1 MKNNVKVQ
9 VICVTYNQKDYIKE
23 ALDSFLMQKTNF
35 KFEVLVGDDCSTDG
49 TSDIVAKYAEKY
61 PEIIKHIRRPK
72 NLGALTNFMDLC
84 EQITAPYVAFCDGD
98 DYWTDEN
105 KLQKQFDFMEA
116 NEDVNICAHR
126 ILLKGEDTN
135 WGLYEWYAKLK
146 EPFITPQRTNVS
158 LEKKL
163 GINDISKEWLQMS
176 SLFIRWKK
184 INYPEWAEK
193 DTIGDMT
200 IEFLHL
206 GDKKLYIF
214 EDIMSVWRQGSSGVF
229 ACSANK
235 DLHFLHTRSE
245 YIKIINGTIKYF
257 KENFPAC
264 NINKFE
270 DRLWTEIIN
279 YTNVIIKTGR
289 FDLLLDL
296 KNEYPDIYEK
306 VKGLLSEYR
315 FRLQQINI
323 LGLKRA
329 NLLREKSTLR
339 IIKPLIKIIYGIKK
353 LLKTAGKI
361 SNNILSFSAYWIFA
375 LIPKKKNL
383 WIFSGFMRKNY
394 MDNTKYLYEYI
405 VKNHPEIKVLWIT
418 SSKEI
423 LNRLK
428 EKGLPVAKTNTLM
441 GIFSTIRAE
450 IAFSDHF
457 RMSDYKNIYGYN
469 ARTKFVNLWHGVGL
483 KDMRPVNGKLKNTTI
498 TGVQLSN
505 DIIISKEDKLS
516 EKIKKI
522 FKYPFV
528 APFREMFEK
537 YFMIVCPGQ
546 QFIDYSATPW
556 HIPQKAHFLCG
567 YPRTVHLKEDL
578 SVQNR
583 PKIIYAPTYRWKK
596 EHENEL
602 VQNFLDSV
610 DDINNLLESVD
621 GTFVLRLHPHTW
633 RNYENSIIPVMSKY
647 PRFSISKEKD
657 IYKELA
663 EYSLMITDYSSIA
676 YDFLITQKP
685 IIFLA
690 FDYKSCC
697 TEDYN
702 FQMDYKQY
710 CPGDITYSWLETIE
724 AIKKSIENP
733 HYNRELREKISK
745 IFTPAEYNNENN
757 SKNIT
762 EELKQRLNIKDKR

>member
-9 VICVTYNQKDYIKE
+9 VICVTYNQKNYIKE
-23 ALDSFLMQKTNF
+23 ALDGFLMQKTNF

-84 EQITAPYVAFCDGD
+84 EQITAPYAAFCDGD
-98 DYWTDEN
+98 DYWTHEN

-116 NEDVNICAHR
+116 NEDVNFCAH
-126 ILLKGEDTN
+126 KTFVKYNNECSTYSFHAN
-135 WGLYEWYAKLK
+135 LK
-146 EPFITPQRTNVS
+146 EPFIIPYK
-158 LEKKL
+158 LPYEKKITL
-163 GINDISKEWLQMS
+163 NEIIMDLPQTS
-176 SLFIRWKK
+176 SFFIRWQN
-184 INYPEWAEK
+184 IVFPQWCYEGIAADYTMACLN
-193 DTIGDMT
+193 
-200 IEFLHL
+200 L
-206 GDKKLYIF
+206 GDKYAYILK
-214 EDIMSVWRQGSSGVF
+214 DKMSVYRKVESGVVY
-229 ACSANK
+229 SDGDIYK
-235 DLHFLHTRSE
+235 HFLETRKN
-245 YIKIINGTIKYF
+245 YFHILLGIADYF
-257 KENFPAC
+257 KNNYNSFGLKKIEA
-264 NINKFE
+264 
-270 DRLWTEIIN
+270 RLWQEIIN
-279 YTNVIIKTGR
+279 YTNSMIKTDR

-339 IIKPLIKIIYGIKK
+339 TIKPLIKIIYGIKK

-498 TGVQLSN
+498 TGVKLSN

-762 EELKQRLNIKDKR
+762 EELKRRLNIKDKR